1 MTIGKSIPF
10 IIRITWC
17 LVTPFVMLALFLATC
32 AAYSPPYSANYT
44 YPDFAIAIG
53 QFFAIL
59 PMLPVP
65 IVIIWELVHS
75 KGTFLQRIKT
85 LARPDSSW
93 GPNSKRHRQTYKVYE
108 YRKGL
113 VDRIRVNLLGDRHC
127 QGRDAWF
134 CTLIDGLTNFYTGF
148 MAKDIG
154 LTMEEIF
161 ISASVW
167 IFRDCL

>member
-1 MTIGKSIPF
+1 
-10 IIRITWC
+10 
-17 LVTPFVMLALFLATC
+17 
-32 AAYSPPYSANYT
+32 
-44 YPDFAIAIG
+44 
-53 QFFAIL
+53 
-59 PMLPVP
+59 MLPVP

>member
-1 MTIGKSIPF
+1 MFAFILECITISWIYDAERFNRNIQMMIGKSIPF
-10 IIRITWC
+10 IIRISWC

-127 QGRDAWF
+127 QGR
-134 CTLIDGLTNFYTGF
+134 
-148 MAKDIG
+148 
-154 LTMEEIF
+154 
-161 ISASVW
+161 
-167 IFRDCL
+167 